1 MWAVV
6 TGMCSAAYF
15 FFFFFFVAVL
25 ENVGE
30 SVIMDIMELVRWN
43 VGCFFDE
50 RMTDEAE
57 ICAVLWGCV
66 GRVFFEFWVF

>member
-1 MWAVV
+1 M
-6 TGMCSAAYF
+6 
-15 FFFFFFVAVL
+15 
-25 ENVGE
+25 GE